1 MTNIHVGYRSAE
13 GFEKQ
18 GGMVIDD
25 DALDLHLSTGRL
37 SDEELSSTYLSRY
50 QPDTDYATGEAVLSP
65 NGEVVTA
72 KVAFTSGV
80 SFDYANWNIKFK
92 SRVLMN
98 TLESNAFDYTGPV
111 ALSTVTNTF
120 RASAAVNFTGVG
132 SNGIRGDS
140 IVSDEA
146 NTTGTSFGT
155 GHFLAV
161 EGSGGFA
168 GRGSIHGFQFRGII
182 APHPE
187 GDVYGEMGGFIST
200 VTSNRPGALA
210 EGAEIQAR
218 SNLGSP
224 SRMAAVV
231 AIAMENNTT
240 IPYWSRGVWAVS
252 GGSERAGE
260 GIMVSGNGWTH
271 GFRYQNAAKQ
281 DLFRIDQNGHYFMG
295 IEQHMVFTDALSIN
309 FNSNLS
315 LSHAATGQAE
325 IRAINSDGLN
335 NELRFYND
343 ASSPGLVWTNSIR
356 ASGNS
361 MQIRAAQTAGHA
373 KGAEVFN
380 NIIEVKAGR
389 RLGFFAATAIV
400 QPTRAGQ
407 LTDSSGGTATS
418 TIAAISDTATKD
430 AVASIVAKLNTI
442 EAQLSAAGGGFGLT
456 T

>member
-1 MTNIHVGYRSAE
+1 VGIRNDDMSLKLAKANKL
-13 GFEKQ
+13 GFFPDVNDNELDYFSQ
-18 GGMVIDD
+18 EAAVLFDD
-25 DALDLHLSTGRL
+25 DAILNFV
-37 SDEELSSTYLSRY
+37 
-50 QPDTDYATGEAVLSP
+50 PDTGDTDIAGRKKFTG
-65 NGEVVTA
+65 
-72 KVAFTSGV
+72 
-80 SFDYANWNIKFK
+80 
-92 SRVLMN
+92 RVLMN

-111 ALSTVTNTF
+111 ALSTITNTF
-120 RASAAVNFTGVG
+120 RASAAVNFTGTG

-155 GHFLAV
+155 GHFIAV
-161 EGSGGFA
+161 EGAGGFA

-182 APHPE
+182 AAHPE
-187 GDVYGEMGGFIST
+187 GDIYGEMGGFIST

-218 SNLGSP
+218 SNLGAP

-231 AIAMENNTT
+231 AIAMENNAT
-240 IPYWSRGVWAVS
+240 IPYWSRGVWSVS
-252 GGSERAGE
+252 GGSERSGE
-260 GIMVSGNGWTH
+260 AFHASGNGWTY
-271 GFRYQNAAKQ
+271 GYRYENAAKQ
-281 DLFRIDQNGHYFMG
+281 DLFKIDQNGHYFMG
-295 IEQHMVFTDALSIN
+295 IEQHKVSTDALAIN
-309 FNSNLS
+309 IEANTSVQHPL
-315 LSHAATGQAE
+315 TGLAE
-325 IRAINSDGLN
+325 IRTINSDGLN
-335 NELRFYND
+335 NEIRFYND

-361 MQIRAAQTAGHA
+361 MQLRAGQTAGHA

-407 LTDSSGGTATS
+407 LTDSSGGTVSS

-430 AVASIVAKLNTI
+430 AVASITAKLNII